1 MIKKVEASS
10 PGTNEEDLQ
19 YILDNIDVD
28 NYFDYMAFEMFFGN
42 SDPGNIR
49 FYKLDGE
56 GQKWKWIFYDAD
68 YGLFNVPVL
77 TVPPAI
83 LRSRERASRTSTTH
97 SSASCWKTRR
107 CSTSSSLRLG
117 EIYQVFTTDFHDRAL

>member
-1 MIKKVEASS
+1 MAQHEGLSLEEADNMDILESNGTVNYGSNEEYKAMIKKVEASS

-49 FYKLDGE
+49 YYKLDGE
-56 GQKWKWIFYDAD
+56 GQKWKWIFYDA
-68 YGLFNVPVL
+68 
-77 TVPPAI
+77 
-83 LRSRERASRTSTTH
+83 
-97 SSASCWKTRR
+97 
-107 CSTSSSLRLG
+107 
-117 EIYQVFTTDFHDRAL
+117 

>member
-1 MIKKVEASS
+1 M
-10 PGTNEEDLQ
+10 
-19 YILDNIDVD
+19 D

-68 YGLFNVPVL
+68 YEAVPF
-77 TVPPAI
+77 
-83 LRSRERASRTSTTH
+83 R
-97 SSASCWKTRR
+97 
-107 CSTSSSLRLG
+107 
-117 EIYQVFTTDFHDRAL
+117 F

>member
-49 FYKLDGE
+49 YLQAGRGGAEVEVDFLRRRL
-56 GQKWKWIFYDAD
+56 WA
-68 YGLFNVPVL
+68 VPF
-77 TVPPAI
+77 
-83 LRSRERASRTSTTH
+83 R
-97 SSASCWKTRR
+97 
-107 CSTSSSLRLG
+107 
-117 EIYQVFTTDFHDRAL
+117 F